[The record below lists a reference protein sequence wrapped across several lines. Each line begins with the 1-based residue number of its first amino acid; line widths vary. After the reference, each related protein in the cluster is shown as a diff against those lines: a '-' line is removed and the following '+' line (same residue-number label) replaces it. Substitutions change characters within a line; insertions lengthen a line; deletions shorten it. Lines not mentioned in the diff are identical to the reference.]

1 MVDMLS
7 CLRFNKRVDMRKI
20 VLLKNNNLG
29 LLCFGVA
36 NAFQGIFGENLC
48 LDYIGK
54 EDDYPHRIGTATDTC
69 VKHIV
74 DGGRVMEI
82 DDYLEENQ
90 PIYLLNVSELDT
102 SEVVERLSKY
112 INKDDIVTFDNKDFS
127 EFKKECKFLAEKMGS
142 GKLETLDNY
151 VDYLSDLDLDDCYA
165 QKENGEDDY
174 DTQLIYCLLEPFCN
188 MLKEKGIDF

>member
-1 MVDMLS
+1 
-7 CLRFNKRVDMRKI
+7 MRKI
-20 VLLKNNNLG
+20 VLFENDNLG
-29 LLCFGVA
+29 LICAQVA
-36 NAFQGIFGENLC
+36 NDWHSESGQNLC
-48 LDYIGK
+48 LGYIGK

-112 INKDDIVTFDNKDFS
+112 INKDDIVTFDDNDFAK
-127 EFKKECKFLAEKMGS
+127 FKEQCKFLAEKMGF
-142 GKLETLDNY
+142 GKLNNLDDY

-165 QKENGEDDY
+165 QKGRRRR
-174 DTQLIYCLLEPFCN
+174 
-188 MLKEKGIDF
+188 